1 MASAMARFD
10 SEIGRLALAE
20 LPDAEALVAE
30 AGWNQVAPDWR
41 MFLDFGTV
49 YAVRDA
55 ARVFATAA
63 TLPYGRCA
71 WISMVLVAG
80 THRRRGLATR
90 LLRRCIDDIQAAG
103 LVPVLDATPA
113 GAKVYA
119 PLGFQA
125 AWSFSRFASP
135 QPSIKPLTASIAVH
149 RIDDSAWPA
158 LCAYDAAVFGAD
170 RSRILARMRGRLPP
184 ANLYSERDG
193 RITGLLLGREGRTAS
208 HLGPL
213 IAEDD
218 VTALALLGRALSRI
232 DGPVYVDLADAKPA
246 VRAWL
251 EASGFAA
258 QRPFTRMLLGRARSF
273 DDVARTYAVIG
284 PEFG

>member
-1 MASAMARFD
+1 MASAMARSD
-10 SEIGRLALAE
+10 SEIGRLAPGDLA
-20 LPDAEALVAE
+20 DAEALVTE
-30 AGWNQVAPDWR
+30 AGWNQVAADWR
-41 MFLDFGTV
+41 MFLDFGTA

-55 ARVFATAA
+55 ARVVATAA

-80 THRRRGLATR
+80 TQRRRGLATR
-90 LLRRCIDDIQAAG
+90 LLHRCIDDIRAAG

-113 GAKVYA
+113 GAKVYG

-125 AWSFSRFASP
+125 AWSFTRLAATQARVTPSP
-135 QPSIKPLTASIAVH
+135 ASIAV
-149 RIDDSAWPA
+149 RQIDDSVWPT

-170 RSRILARMRGRLPP
+170 RSRILARMRGRLPL

-193 RITGLLLGREGRTAS
+193 RITGMLLGREGRTAS

-213 IAEDD
+213 ISEDD
-218 VTALALLGRALSRI
+218 AAALALLAQALSRI
-232 DGPVYVDLADAKPA
+232 DGPVYIDVADAKPA
-246 VRAWL
+246 IRAWL

-258 QRPFTRMLLGRARSF
+258 QRPFTRMLLGRSQSF